1 MTLIASL
8 LPPAH
13 KKALIF
19 DCDGTLADTFPAH
32 YRVFR
37 TLFTPKGIDFPAA
50 FYAARLGLS
59 RNKLLEAFHLETE
72 AEFDVAA
79 IAENNTALFVDNI
92 EAVKAI
98 APIEALVR
106 HYHGQMKLGVASG
119 GQTAIVTATLKA
131 IGLYPLFDT
140 VVTFEDTGIGKPAPD
155 IYLKAC
161 ENLKV
166 APADAHAY
174 EDTDEGLEA
183 AHAAG
188 LSVSDI
194 RPFYSPDPSL
204 W

>member
-1 MTLIASL
+1 MTLIADL

-32 YRVFR
+32 YRAFKSA
-37 TLFTPKGIDFPAA
+37 FAPYGIDFPAT

-59 RNKLLEAFHLETE
+59 RSKLLEAFRLHSTTP
-72 AEFDVAA
+72 FDVSA
-79 IAENNTALFVDNI
+79 ISENNTALFV
-92 EAVKAI
+92 EHMGAVKAI

-131 IGLYPLFDT
+131 IDLYPMFDT

-155 IYLKAC
+155 LYLRAC

-188 LSVSDI
+188 LSVTDI